1 MDDEADDEGDNDAG
15 EVEQEVMEGE
25 VGLEIE

>member
-15 EVEQEVMEGE
+15 EQKEMVEGE
-25 VGLEIE
+25 VELKTE